1 MVHLALVA
9 VWALSSQPQQT
20 SSAKTAESK
29 RPPYSEMFDPFV
41 EKKPETPEQEADRAR
56 RNTVVIWQPA
66 AGVNSRSLGEAAREL
81 RDQPCGKQE

>member
-9 VWALSSQPQQT
+9 VWALSSQPQQKST
-20 SSAKTAESK
+20 SKTAEAK
-29 RPPYSEMFDPFV
+29 RPTYSELFDPFAV
-41 EKKPETPEQEADRAR
+41 RKPETPEQEADRAR

-81 RDQPCGKQE
+81 RDQPCSK